1 MTILNTLTYN
11 VHRCLS
17 DGLIFLLKALDS
29 ELVRLQFALEDA
41 VLLLQRLDAFL
52 PCGNDHGLLN

>member
-1 MTILNTLTYN
+1 MILKTYN

-17 DGLIFLLKALDS
+17 DGFIFLLKALYT

-52 PCGNDHGLLN
+52 PCENDQFY